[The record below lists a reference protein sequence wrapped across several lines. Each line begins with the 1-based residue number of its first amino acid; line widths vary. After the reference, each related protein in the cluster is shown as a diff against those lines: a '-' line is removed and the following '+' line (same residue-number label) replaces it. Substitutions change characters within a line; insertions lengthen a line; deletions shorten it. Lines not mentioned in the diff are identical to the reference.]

1 MNPANC
7 LSHIFKWLTIK
18 CVQQAMITLQGM
30 GFKARVLFFN
40 EKEQWIQSML
50 YLNNTYN
57 TLWNT
62 FTILRLIWVR
72 KFYLIVEKWHAC
84 SQLQKSNCIFV
95 IGDATLEIFQSFSFL
110 FNHFEPKRQQ
120 PQRCHQHLSLSLSL
134 SLFLCLSKTQSA
146 RNQSFFSKLK
156 HYWIFDHLS
165 RFYQI
170 RKYHLSVSICLSVFN
185 PTVIG
190 ILFYTYWSFSLLCLS
205 FNNN

>member
-1 MNPANC
+1 
-7 LSHIFKWLTIK
+7 
-18 CVQQAMITLQGM
+18 MITLQGM

-120 PQRCHQHLSLSLSL
+120 PQRCHQHLPLSLSFSLSLSL

-146 RNQSFFSKLK
+146 RNQSFFFKVETLLNFWSS
-156 HYWIFDHLS
+156 ITVLS
-165 RFYQI
+165 DKKITPVCLY
-170 RKYHLSVSICLSVFN
+170 LSVCL
-185 PTVIG
+185 
-190 ILFYTYWSFSLLCLS
+190 
-205 FNNN
+205 

>member
-84 SQLQKSNCIFV
+84 SQLQKKQLHFCHRWRNTWNLPKFFFS
-95 IGDATLEIFQSFSFL
+95 LQSFWTQETTTTTMSST
-110 FNHFEPKRQQ
+110 
-120 PQRCHQHLSLSLSL
+120 SLSLSL

-146 RNQSFFSKLK
+146 RNQSFFFKVETLLNFWSS
-156 HYWIFDHLS
+156 ITVLS
-165 RFYQI
+165 DKKITPVCLY
-170 RKYHLSVSICLSVFN
+170 LSVCL
-185 PTVIG
+185 
-190 ILFYTYWSFSLLCLS
+190 
-205 FNNN
+205 